1 MPGEGCLPSNG
12 YLTTNWRYTMKRINA
27 VVAGVV
33 AGLSLAVAA
42 VTYAQPSGGMGPCS
56 GHEMGMG
63 PSHGPMA
70 GVDPATM
77 IDSHLGHLKTQLKI
91 TTAQEAAWQTFTAAA
106 KQQATGMQTMHTQM
120 QQATGTAPER
130 MAQRTAAM
138 QQRAA
143 GMATMTNALKDLYA
157 ALTPEQRTI
166 ADQHFSMM
174 GPGGM
179 HFGPHSS

>member
-1 MPGEGCLPSNG
+1 
-12 YLTTNWRYTMKRINA
+12 MKRINA

-33 AGLSLAVAA
+33 AGVSLAVAA
-42 VTYAQPSGGMGPCS
+42 VTYAQPSDGMGPCP
-56 GHEMGMG
+56 GHGMGMG
-63 PSHGPMA
+63 PGHGPMA

-77 IDSHLGHLKTQLKI
+77 IDSHLGNLKAQLKI

-106 KQQATGMQTMHTQM
+106 KQQATGMQAMHTQM
-120 QQATGTAPER
+120 QQGTGTAPER
-130 MAQRTAAM
+130 MAQLTSAM

-143 GMATMTNALKDLYA
+143 NTATMTNALKDLYA

-174 GPGGM
+174 GAGRM
-179 HFGPHSS
+179 QSGPHSG

>member
-1 MPGEGCLPSNG
+1 MPVERCLPSNG
-12 YLTTNWRYTMKRINA
+12 LLITHWRSTMKRIHA
-27 VVAGVV
+27 VVVGVVAGV
-33 AGLSLAVAA
+33 SLAVAA
-42 VTYAQPSGGMGPCS
+42 VTYAQPSGGMGSCP
-56 GHEMGMG
+56 GHAMGMG
-63 PSHGPMA
+63 PGHGPMA

-77 IDSHLGHLKTQLKI
+77 IDSHLGELKAQLKI
-91 TTAQEAAWQTFTAAA
+91 TTGQEAAWQTFTAAA
-106 KQQATGMQTMHTQM
+106 KQQATSMQTMHTQM
-120 QQATGTAPER
+120 QQGTGTAPER

-157 ALTPEQRTI
+157 ALTPEQQTI

>member
-1 MPGEGCLPSNG
+1 
-12 YLTTNWRYTMKRINA
+12 MKRINA

-42 VTYAQPSGGMGPCS
+42 VTYAQPSGGMGPYP
-56 GHEMGMG
+56 GHGMSMG
-63 PSHGPMA
+63 PGHGSMA

-77 IDSHLGHLKTQLKI
+77 IESHLSDLKAQLKI

-106 KQQATGMQTMHTQM
+106 EQQAAGMQAMHTQM
-120 QQATGTAPER
+120 QQSAGTAPER
-130 MAQRTAAM
+130 MAQRAAAM

-143 GMATMTNALKDLYA
+143 GMATMANALKDLYT

-166 ADQHFSMM
+166 VDQHFNRM
-174 GPGGM
+174 GAGRM
-179 HFGPHSS
+179 HHGPHSS

>member
-1 MPGEGCLPSNG
+1 
-12 YLTTNWRYTMKRINA
+12 MKKINA

-33 AGLSLAVAA
+33 AGVSLAVAA

-56 GHEMGMG
+56 GYGMGMG
-63 PSHGPMA
+63 PGHGRMA

-77 IDSHLGHLKTQLKI
+77 IDSHLGDLKAQLKI
-91 TTAQEAAWQTFTAAA
+91 TTAQEAAWQTFIIAA
-106 KQQATGMQTMHTQM
+106 KQQATGMQAMQAQM
-120 QQATGTAPER
+120 QQGTGTAPER
-130 MAQRTAAM
+130 MAQRTAVM

-143 GMATMTNALKDLYA
+143 GMTTMTNALNDLYA

-166 ADQHFSMM
+166 VDQHFSMM

-179 HFGPHSS
+179 HSSPHSS